1 MKKASFI
8 KGAFVAAA
16 ASLALS
22 AAPVAQAGV
31 LTGSGISGEGVTITY
46 NGAALATTAGV
57 FTGTFDQDGAGPIPV
72 VNNLLLWCID
82 IFQRVSNPFSYPDY
96 TAALYQSAP
105 LTFSGARQQDLARLF
120 FNNYGTALTN
130 TQTKAAF
137 QLAIWD
143 ILFDSDANLLTA
155 GPAGFGATGNGATIA
170 LAQTYIAGLGTGT
183 PSLLAIQF
191 TSDAHQDFITP
202 GLIPGFNC
210 VTCQVPEPSPLP
222 LLIIGAAGML
232 FAMRRRNAVPHRT

>member
-1 MKKASFI
+1 MKKAFI
-8 KGAFVAAA
+8 KGAFVAVA

-22 AAPVAQAGV
+22 AAPIAQAGT
-31 LTGSGISGEGVTITY
+31 LTGSGLSGEGVTITY

-57 FTGTFDQDGAGPIPV
+57 FTGTFDADGAGPIPV
-72 VNNLLLWCID
+72 VNNILLWCID
-82 IFQRVSNPFSYPDY
+82 IFQRVSNPFNYPDEY
-96 TAALYQSAP
+96 TAAIYQSAP

-120 FNNYGTALTN
+120 ANNYGTALTN

-143 ILFDSDANLLTA
+143 ILFDTDANLLTA
-155 GPAGFGATGNGATIA
+155 GAVGFGASGNAGAIA
-170 LAQTYIAGLGTGT
+170 LAQTYITGLGSGT
-183 PSLLAIQF
+183 PSLLAVQF
-191 TSDAHQDFITP
+191 TSGEHQDFITP
-202 GLIPGFNC
+202 GLIPGVTC

-232 FAMRRRNAVPHRT
+232 FAMRRRIAAPHRS